1 MKKESSLENS
11 NEKTKTNKVVETK
24 HEQPKN
30 KRKKSK
36 ERGM

>member
-1 MKKESSLENS
+1 MKKESILENS
-11 NEKTKTNKVVETK
+11 KEKVKTDKVVETK